1 MVLKCKII
9 AMGGTARAVPTL
21 QSLLR
26 RNDIEVCLVV
36 AMRGYS
42 DENIYASDLSDL
54 ANAHGIEIVIDDNVS
69 KDLVERISSLS
80 VDAILGIGVWRSILT
95 KQFLDATKF
104 GFLAMHGTPLP
115 KYRGWAGINWQIIN
129 GDSEIRMH
137 GYRLGYG
144 VDDGQLICD
153 GDKRCVTGAI
163 PLDNEKHLY
172 ELFTEYQDKHVI
184 LINRIVDLLVSGD
197 ICFTH
202 QNESNATYACHRG
215 PGDGEINWNES
226 TIKIFNFIRGQ
237 SKPYSGAFTYYKGR
251 KIHVWRATKRPDF
264 SNYEGRIPGKVVDR
278 SRDKGSVIIL
288 TSDSAIE
295 VLDASFYGDQIPKVP
310 CEIFDSVRDKCKSR
324 SDAYLDSI
332 GFC

>member
-21 QSLLR
+21 QSLLH
-26 RNDIEVCLVV
+26 RNDIEVSLVV
-36 AMRGYS
+36 AMRGYN
-42 DENIYASDLSDL
+42 DESIYASDLGDL
-54 ANAHGIEIVIDDNVS
+54 ANAHGIRVIIADNVS
-69 KDLVERISSLS
+69 EDLVEMISSLS
-80 VDAILGIGVWRSILT
+80 VDAIIGIGVWRSILT
-95 KQFLDATKF
+95 KQLLDATKF

-137 GYRLGYG
+137 GYRLGSG

-163 PLDNEKHLY
+163 SLDNEKHLY
-172 ELFTEYQDKHVI
+172 ELFIDYQDKHVF

-197 ICFTH
+197 ISFIH
-202 QNESNATYACHRG
+202 QIESNATYACHRG
-215 PGDGEINWNES
+215 PDDGEINWNES

-237 SKPYSGAFTYYKGR
+237 SKPYSGAFTYYNGR
-251 KIHVWRATKRPDF
+251 RIHVWRATKRPDF
-264 SNYEGRIPGKVVDR
+264 SNYEGRIPGKIVHR
-278 SRDKGSVIIL
+278 SRDNGSAIIL

-295 VLDASFYGDQIPKVP
+295 VLDASIYGDQIPKVAY
-310 CEIFDSVRDKCKSR
+310 EIFDSVRNRCKSR
-324 SDAYLDSI
+324 ADAYLDTI
-332 GFC
+332 GF